1 MWTDSIPIT
10 EVARTMTS
18 VKTALIS
25 LAGIWTV
32 LLAAA
37 ACQNGPGP
45 DNATLEVP
53 SGREPNA
60 SVSGTVAYRERLA
73 LTADAVLIVELRD
86 VSYADAAAP
95 LIARQTIHGPGQV
108 PIKFKVEYSRQ
119 DIDSRNRYSISARI
133 VESDGRLAF
142 TNDTAYE
149 VITHGKPNKVDML
162 LVLVEPPPDLVE
174 GDDDAGSEWR
184 TWVEVP
190 APIVWANLIPNE
202 PEHLLRVAYY
212 QSTIEGCARP
222 GSQGLELDGYDIVA
236 RVTLMQPPPTSWAIP
251 CQDEVVELDT
261 VEPIR
266 ESLELGQ
273 TYRVIANERETTTFT
288 LPKSE
293 LPHTFIA
300 ESPIESAEVVV
311 LESAPPQY
319 QLRVVSGMPKG
330 SGCSQFNG
338 YEIRRRE
345 SNSIEVAITHH
356 QVADPLVM
364 CTADFPIVETDV
376 PLGPDLEPGEE
387 YTVVVNSD
395 TTTSFVAR

>member
-25 LAGIWTV
+25 LAGIWIV
-32 LLAAA
+32 LLVFA
-37 ACQNGPGP
+37 ACQREPGP
-45 DNATLEVP
+45 SNATLEVP

-60 SVSGTVAYRERLA
+60 SVSGTVTYRERLA
-73 LTADAVLIVELRD
+73 LTEDAMLIAELRD

-95 LIARQTIHGPGQV
+95 LIARQTIDGPGQV

-119 DIDSRNRYSISARI
+119 DIESRNRYSISARI

-174 GDDDAGSEWR
+174 GDDDSGSDWR

-202 PEHLLRVAYY
+202 PEPLLRVAYY
-212 QSTIEGCARP
+212 QSTIENCARP
-222 GSQGLELDGYDIVA
+222 GNQGLEIDGYDIRVW
-236 RVTLMQPPPTSWAIP
+236 VTLMQPPPTAWAIP

-266 ESLELGQ
+266 ESLEPGQ
-273 TYRVIANERETTTFT
+273 TYRVIVNDRETTTFT
-288 LPKSE
+288 LPKAE

-311 LESAPPQY
+311 LEGAPPQY
-319 QLRVVSGMPKG
+319 QVRVVSGMPKG

-338 YEIRRRE
+338 YEIRRSE
-345 SNSIEVAITHH
+345 SKRMEVAITHY
-356 QVADPLVM
+356 QVADSQVV
-364 CTADFPIVETDV
+364 CTADYPVVETDV
-376 PLGPDLEPGEE
+376 PLGPDFEPGEE

>member
-1 MWTDSIPIT
+1 MGTDLSPIA
-10 EVARTMTS
+10 EVARMMTS

-37 ACQNGPGP
+37 ACQNEPGSS
-45 DNATLEVP
+45 NLTLEVP

-60 SVSGTVAYRERLA
+60 SVSGTVTYRERLA
-73 LTADAVLIVELRD
+73 LTADAMVIVDLRD
-86 VSYADAAAP
+86 VSYADGPAP
-95 LIARQTIHGPGQV
+95 LIARQTISGPGQV
-108 PIKFKVEYSRQ
+108 PIKFKIEYSRQ

-133 VESDGRLAF
+133 VESNGRLAF
-142 TNDTAYE
+142 TNDTAYG
-149 VITHGKPNKVDML
+149 VITHGKPSKVDML

-174 GDDDAGSEWR
+174 GEDDSGSDWR

-190 APIVWANLIPNE
+190 APVVWANLIPNE

-222 GSQGLELDGYDIVA
+222 GNQGLELDGYDIVV
-236 RVTLMQPPPTSWAIP
+236 RVTLMQPPPTSWAIL
-251 CQDEVVELDT
+251 CQEQVVELDT

-266 ESLELGQ
+266 ETLELGQ

-293 LPHTFIA
+293 LPDTFIA
-300 ESPIESAEVVV
+300 ESPIESAEVLV
-311 LESAPPQY
+311 LESVPPQY
-319 QLRVVSGMPKG
+319 QLRVASGMPKG

-376 PLGPDLEPGEE
+376 PLGSDFEPGVE
-387 YTVVVNSD
+387 YAVIVNSD
-395 TTTSFVAR
+395 TTSSFVAR

>member
-1 MWTDSIPIT
+1 MRTDLIPIA
-10 EVARTMTS
+10 EVARMKTR

-32 LLAAA
+32 LLVAA
-37 ACQNGPGP
+37 ACQRESGPS
-45 DNATLEVP
+45 NLTLEVP

-73 LTADAVLIVELRD
+73 LTADAMLIVDLRD
-86 VSYADAAAP
+86 VSYADGPAP
-95 LIARQTIHGPGQV
+95 LIARQTISGPGQV
-108 PIKFKVEYSRQ
+108 PIKFKVEYSRK

-149 VITHGKPNKVDML
+149 VITHGNPDKVDML
-162 LVLVEPPPDLVE
+162 LVLVEPPPDLVG
-174 GDDDAGSEWR
+174 GDDDAGSDWR

-190 APIVWANLIPNE
+190 APVVWANLIPNE
-202 PEHLLRVAYY
+202 PDHLLRVAYY

-222 GSQGLELDGYDIVA
+222 GNQGLELDGYDIFV

-266 ESLELGQ
+266 EPLEPGQ

-293 LPHTFIA
+293 LPYAFIA

-311 LESAPPQY
+311 LEGAPPQY

-364 CTADFPIVETDV
+364 CTADYPVVETDV
-376 PLGPDLEPGEE
+376 LLGSDFEPGVE
-387 YTVVVNSD
+387 YTVNVNSD
-395 TTTSFVAR
+395 TTRSFVAR